1 MRQIC
6 VIGLT
11 GQTGAGKS
19 SVSKIIRSQGIEVID
34 CDKVSREVV
43 ANEKRCLADM
53 ALEFSISILNMDG
66 TLNRK
71 RLGEIVFSD
80 AQKLDRLNELIFPYI
95 KSYLH
100 EKISQLAEQG
110 GAVVVLDAPTLFE
123 SGMDEDCDSV
133 ISVISPEPLRLNR
146 IVVRD
151 HLTDEEARQRISSQH
166 DDAYYTSRSQLVI
179 VNDKDQQELHVKTL
193 ELVGLIQR
201 AIREQR
207 QLKEKEGDEMNAS
220 SPNERECTENEG

>member
-19 SVSKIIRSQGIEVID
+19 SVSKIIHSQGIEVID
-34 CDKVSREVV
+34 CDNVSREVV
-43 ANEKRCLADM
+43 ANEKRCLADI

-71 RLGEIVFSD
+71 RLGEMVFSD
-80 AQKLDRLNELIFPYI
+80 AQKLARLNELIFPYI
-95 KSYLH
+95 RSFLH
-100 EKISQLAEQG
+100 ERIAELDEQG
-110 GAVVVLDAPTLFE
+110 ARVVVLDAPTLFE
-123 SGMDEDCDSV
+123 SGMDADCDSV

-151 HLTDEEARQRISSQH
+151 HLTDEEARQRIASQH

-179 VNDKDQQELHVKTL
+179 VNDKDEQELHVKTL
-193 ELVGLIQR
+193 ELVGLLHR
-201 AIREQR
+201 AIFEQN
-207 QLKEKEGDEMNAS
+207 QLKEQNGDKPDAS
-220 SPNERECTENEG
+220 EPDERVSTEQ